1 MSKEDIESL
10 WNKESI
16 NRLEIRHQEKKVN
29 INNVNGINFFI
40 TKGNL

>member
-1 MSKEDIESL
+1 MRKEDIESL
-10 WNKESI
+10 WNEESI
-16 NRLEIRHQEKKVN
+16 NRLEILHQEKKVS